1 MKNKDTEIIEFKD
14 SKDSKKE
21 TLNEF
26 SDNSKTIL

>member
-1 MKNKDTEIIEFKD
+1 MENKDTEIIE

-21 TLNEF
+21 TLNDF

>member
-1 MKNKDTEIIEFKD
+1 MENKDTEIIE

>member
-1 MKNKDTEIIEFKD
+1 MENKDTEIIE

-26 SDNSKTIL
+26 SDNFKTIL

>member
-1 MKNKDTEIIEFKD
+1 MKNKDTEIIE